1 MKGEE
6 SLMFLCWI
14 CLNLKLAYNL
24 YKFGHLPVD
33 IPKTQFHSI
42 NELYLSWEKECG
54 RALRFI
60 EFRKCKCS
68 NKISRRV
75 PNSCAERKHSRSAGI
90 QWIWIH
96 YNFRREFLWQLLQ
109 PKERWSQ
116 MMPIRLHELDPWRH
130 QSLPWLIP
138 PDLPPSLRAKKIPQ
152 K

>member
-75 PNSCAERKHSRSAGI
+75 PNSCCRKKTLEISRNSMDMNPLQLPARIPVTATATEREMISDDADQVTRT
-90 QWIWIH
+90 
-96 YNFRREFLWQLLQ
+96 
-109 PKERWSQ
+109 
-116 MMPIRLHELDPWRH
+116 
-130 QSLPWLIP
+130 
-138 PDLPPSLRAKKIPQ
+138 
-152 K
+152 